1 MAMRCSSSHDRLAE
15 RLSSGY
21 GEHVSDITIGSMLDG
36 LDVRPL
42 RGAADVLA
50 RRVVEDSRRVQPGD
64 VFLARPGD
72 QRDGRTF
79 IPAAERAGAVA
90 ILSDQSGCEVATG
103 PALCSAS
110 LGHVGAV
117 LAHRFCGDPSHFIP
131 VVGVT
136 GTNGKTTVTTL
147 LQQLLAGVRP
157 CGLMGGV
164 TIDDGAIQRDAT
176 LTTPMADEVASWLAS
191 SRGTGCGHA
200 VMEVS
205 SHALSQSR
213 VDGIRFAAAVCTNLS
228 GDHLDYHGTME
239 AYAASKRALFERLDA
254 DAICVINAD
263 DPAVRDMAVGCEG
276 RVIMCSLEGTGD
288 VLGSVSSV
296 DCSGVDMQ
304 VKACTGTV
312 NVRVP
317 LPGRHNAMNALQA
330 LAVAEALGEDLSQV
344 AGRLGQARG
353 PVGRLELVS
362 QSPSVL
368 VDFAHTD
375 GALEAVLRSLDEVK
389 AGRIIVVVGC
399 GGDRDRTKRPRMAR
413 VASNFADLVWF
424 TSDNPRTEDPLAILD
439 DMVGGVAS
447 EHLPRLHVQP
457 DRSLAIEEAIAEAK
471 PDDIVLI
478 AGKGH
483 ERYQL
488 IEGHSIPFDD
498 RAVAMR
504 AIESASRSS

>member
-1 MAMRCSSSHDRLAE
+1 
-15 RLSSGY
+15 
-21 GEHVSDITIGSMLDG
+21 MLGG

-64 VFLARPGD
+64 VFLARPGG

-79 IPAAERAGAVA
+79 IAEAERAGAVA
-90 ILSDQSGCEVATG
+90 ILSDQSGCEVAVG

-117 LAHRFCGDPSHFIP
+117 LAHRFCGDPSHSIP

-147 LQQLLAGVRP
+147 LQQILAGVRP

-191 SRGTGCGHA
+191 SREAGCGHA

-213 VDGIRFAAAVCTNLS
+213 VDGVRFAAAVCTNLS

-239 AYAASKRALFERLDA
+239 AYAACKRALFERLDA

-263 DPAVRDMAVGCEG
+263 DAAVHDMAVGCAA
-276 RVIMCSLEGTGD
+276 RLIRCSLEGAGD
-288 VLGSVSSV
+288 VLGYVSSV

-317 LPGRHNAMNALQA
+317 LLGRHNAMNALQA
-330 LAVAEALGEDLSQV
+330 LAVAEALGEDISQV
-344 AGRLGQARG
+344 AERLGQARG
-353 PVGRLELVS
+353 PAGRLEVIH

-375 GALEAVLRSLDEVK
+375 GALEAVLRSLGEVK
-389 AGRIIVVVGC
+389 VGRIIVVVGC

-413 VASNFADLVWF
+413 VASSFADLVWL
-424 TSDNPRTEDPLAILD
+424 TSDNPRTEDPQAILD
-439 DMVGGVAS
+439 DMVGGVAR
-447 EHLPRLHVQP
+447 EHLSRLHVQP
-457 DRSLAIEEAIAEAK
+457 DRSLAITEAIAEAK
-471 PDDIVLI
+471 PNDIVLI

-483 ERYQL
+483 ERHQL
-488 IEGHSIPFDD
+488 MNGHSIPFDD
-498 RAVAMR
+498 RVIAMQ
-504 AIESASRSS
+504 AIETASASS